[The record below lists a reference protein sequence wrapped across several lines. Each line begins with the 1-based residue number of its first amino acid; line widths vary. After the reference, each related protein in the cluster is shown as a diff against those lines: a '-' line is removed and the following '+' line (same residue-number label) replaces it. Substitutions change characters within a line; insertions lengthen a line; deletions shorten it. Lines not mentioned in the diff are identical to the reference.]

1 MSAQNSDE
9 SPKNGGGPMRAQ
21 SPNNP
26 VKRRPTIRQGRFA
39 EGLAEGKSARRAAR
53 EAGYSESSADHAT
66 TEILPVVERAFGE
79 VIRSAIPVERL
90 VQRLN
95 EGLDAVEVKVASFEG
110 KITDQK
116 AFADYAERR
125 AYAELIVKLGGH
137 FVPTNRIESPFPPR
151 AEMESVREELIR
163 KLRGYSRAD
172 DEPGGG
178 GNRD

>member
-1 MSAQNSDE
+1 MSGE
-9 SPKNGGGPMRAQ
+9 T
-21 SPNNP
+21 PNNP
-26 VKRRPTIRQGRFA
+26 VKRKPTVRQVRFA
-39 EGLAEGKSARRAAR
+39 EGLADGKSARRAAR

-90 VQRLN
+90 VERLN

-110 KITDQK
+110 KITDHK
-116 AFADYAERR
+116 AFADYGERR

-137 FVPTNRIESPFPPR
+137 FVPTNRIESPAFPSR

-163 KLRGYSRAD
+163 KLRGYTQGA
-172 DEPGGG
+172 DEPGAS
-178 GNRD
+178 